1 MSSEGDS
8 SKSVLSEANE
18 KSGTDNNTDD
28 SQDSQDVRDAKAE
41 KPATENNIDDKK
53 DSKSE
58 EESTEV
64 DAKPKDSK
72 TDDENGEPDTKPE
85 VENKVNSEVTNE
97 TKSEEDVESEDTEK
111 SEKEEPEKNDKAE
124 KKKKEKKEKKEE
136 KSEESD
142 KEEESDEDKSEKSE
156 KEVPLL
162 DQPLELSGK
171 RERKNVQRFK
181 EELPPKSEAK
191 IEFAEGKGTAL
202 GDIPRIDASI
212 SRFKNDDLK
221 PLHRLLFK
229 VNGKSTLVKKN
240 IRKFNGFNFD
250 KESEEYQKKIGS
262 AQKLDTKQLK
272 SICEMLDLQKSG
284 TKDDIAN
291 RIVEFLLE
299 PKDSGKPV
307 DGGRPKRSAAVKANN
322 KGKRTNL
329 KDDSS
334 SDEEFQPEGS
344 DNSDGKPR
352 MNKRKRRGKKK
363 SSDEEEISEASI
375 GSSDESDDEPKQKRR
390 KSTTKPNAKSK
401 AKGATGRRGRPS
413 AAAKKTPVKGRG
425 RGRKKVS
432 ESEEEDSDKRD
443 DGSSSEDEPLAKK
456 AKSKEPPTDEEIKTF
471 IKGILEGANLEEI
484 TMKTVCQRVYG
495 HYPDFD
501 LTHKKEFIKCTVKSI
516 IST

>member
-28 SQDSQDVRDAKAE
+28 SQDSQDVSDAKAE

-53 DSKSE
+53 DAKSE

-64 DAKPKDSK
+64 DAKPNDSK
-72 TDDENGEPDTKPE
+72 NDDENGEPETKPE
-85 VENKVNSEVTNE
+85 AENKVNNEVKNE
-97 TKSEEDVESEDTEK
+97 SKSEEDVESEDTEK
-111 SEKEEPEKNDKAE
+111 SEKEEPEKNDKA
-124 KKKKEKKEKKEE
+124 KKKEKKEKKEE
-136 KSEESD
+136 KSEDSEN
-142 KEEESDEDKSEKSE
+142 EEESDEDKSEKSE

-181 EELPPKSEAK
+181 EELPAKNDAK
-191 IEFAEGKGTAL
+191 IEFAEGNGTAL

-221 PLHRLLFK
+221 FLHRLLFK

-284 TKDDIAN
+284 TKDDLAN

-322 KGKRTNL
+322 RVIKQIFCF
-329 KDDSS
+329 SS
-334 SDEEFQPEGS
+334 IFFI
-344 DNSDGKPR
+344 
-352 MNKRKRRGKKK
+352 
-363 SSDEEEISEASI
+363 EEETLL
-375 GSSDESDDEPKQKRR
+375 KQ
-390 KSTTKPNAKSK
+390 T
-401 AKGATGRRGRPS
+401 
-413 AAAKKTPVKGRG
+413 
-425 RGRKKVS
+425 
-432 ESEEEDSDKRD
+432 
-443 DGSSSEDEPLAKK
+443 
-456 AKSKEPPTDEEIKTF
+456 
-471 IKGILEGANLEEI
+471 
-484 TMKTVCQRVYG
+484 
-495 HYPDFD
+495 
-501 LTHKKEFIKCTVKSI
+501 
-516 IST
+516 

>member
-28 SQDSQDVRDAKAE
+28 SQDSQDVSDAKAE

-53 DSKSE
+53 DAKSE

-64 DAKPKDSK
+64 DAKPNDSK
-72 TDDENGEPDTKPE
+72 NDDENGEPETKPE
-85 VENKVNSEVTNE
+85 AENKVNNEVKNE
-97 TKSEEDVESEDTEK
+97 SKSEEDVESEDTEK
-111 SEKEEPEKNDKAE
+111 SEKEEPEKNDKA
-124 KKKKEKKEKKEE
+124 KKKEKKEKKEE
-136 KSEESD
+136 KSEDSEN
-142 KEEESDEDKSEKSE
+142 EEESDEDKSEKSE

-181 EELPPKSEAK
+181 EELPAKNDAK
-191 IEFAEGKGTAL
+191 IEFAEGNGTAL

-221 PLHRLLFK
+221 FLHRLLFK

-284 TKDDIAN
+284 TKDDLAN

-322 KGKRTNL
+322 RGKRTNL

-334 SDEEFQPEGS
+334 SDDEFQPEGS
-344 DNSDGKPR
+344 DNSDDKPR

-401 AKGATGRRGRPS
+401 AKGTPGRRGRPS
-413 AAAKKTPVKGRG
+413 AASKKTPAKGRG